1 MSGPDP
7 ADYEREP
14 DTRVNRI
21 GTVPDKE
28 VNPRPDDLSEPQLAG
43 LLIDAGLTSFPVALG
58 LRRSEQS
65 TRAGGEVLWSA
76 GPGAAIRPT

>member
-14 DTRVNRI
+14 DTRVNQI

-28 VNPRPDDLSEPQLAG
+28 VNPRPDDE
-43 LLIDAGLTSFPVALG
+43 
-58 LRRSEQS
+58 
-65 TRAGGEVLWSA
+65 
-76 GPGAAIRPT
+76 